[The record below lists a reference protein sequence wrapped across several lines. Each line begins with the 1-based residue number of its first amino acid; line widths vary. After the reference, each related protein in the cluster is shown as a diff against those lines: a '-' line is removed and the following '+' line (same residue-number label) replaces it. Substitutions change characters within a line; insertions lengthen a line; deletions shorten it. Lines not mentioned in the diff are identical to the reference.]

1 LGWEEALT
9 QKGLFIC
16 IEGLDKSG
24 KTSQSIL
31 LVEALSKKGYDAV
44 YTTEPSRG
52 EIGRFIRRYVLQ
64 RKRRVPAVVEALLF
78 AADRADHTE
87 KEVKPMLKQGKIVV
101 SDRYLYSSL
110 AYQGAAGLDI
120 NWIREVN
127 KSALKPDLAIY
138 LDIPIELISKRC
150 KQEKSVMERPDT
162 QKRVREVYL
171 RFVQEGELVPID
183 GTRPMR
189 QVAEDI
195 KTMVLKKLEMSKGTD
210 VAHL

>member
-1 LGWEEALT
+1 MGWEEALT